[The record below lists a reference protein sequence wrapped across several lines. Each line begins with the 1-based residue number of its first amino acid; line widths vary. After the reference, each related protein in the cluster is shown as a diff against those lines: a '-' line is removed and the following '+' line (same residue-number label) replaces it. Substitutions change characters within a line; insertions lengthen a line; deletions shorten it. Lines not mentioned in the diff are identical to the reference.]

1 MCRPAKWTRRVRVG
15 EQRVANLE
23 HSEDWAEILRLKDS
37 LTLKEIASRFGTT
50 PGAVSA
56 ALRRV
61 GVGRRP
67 VVEDDELPPEA
78 GDEGNDEILPEV
90 SEALRSIRGGSK
102 DALIAHHAVALGQLP
117 DAEVARRAGVSVRT
131 VASFR
136 ARHNIPGYR
145 GPRRSPR
152 ARAARRSRL
161 DPFAELLGTVPDRV
175 VADRAG
181 VSLNAVRNYRVK
193 RGIAAAARDRAREEG
208 EAPAPESAAPRSAPA
223 GSAASADGRQAWR
236 VTWRTAEGERHGVL
250 VARDLIEAAE
260 MATKARLGGDVVGL
274 MLAGTMLDG

>member
-1 MCRPAKWTRRVRVG
+1 M
-15 EQRVANLE
+15 ANLE
-23 HSEDWAEILRLKDS
+23 HSEGWAEILRLKDS

-56 ALRRV
+56 ALRRA

-67 VVEDDELPPEA
+67 VVDDDELPPEA
-78 GDEGNDEILPEV
+78 GDEGSEEVLPEV
-90 SEALRSIRGGSK
+90 TEALRSIRGGSK
-102 DALIAHHAVALGQLP
+102 DALIAHHAGALGQLP

-161 DPFAELLGTVPDRV
+161 DPLAELLGTVPDRV

-193 RGIAAAARDRAREEG
+193 RGIAAAARERAREEG
-208 EAPAPESAAPRSAPA
+208 AVENPAIESSATPRVAA
-223 GSAASADGRQAWR
+223 GVDGRQAWR
-236 VTWRTAEGERHGVL
+236 VTWRTSEGERHGVL

-274 MLAGTMLDG
+274 MLAGTMLDA

>member
-1 MCRPAKWTRRVRVG
+1 
-15 EQRVANLE
+15 
-23 HSEDWAEILRLKDS
+23 
-37 LTLKEIASRFGTT
+37 
-50 PGAVSA
+50 
-56 ALRRV
+56 
-61 GVGRRP
+61 
-67 VVEDDELPPEA
+67 
-78 GDEGNDEILPEV
+78 
-90 SEALRSIRGGSK
+90 
-102 DALIAHHAVALGQLP
+102 
-117 DAEVARRAGVSVRT
+117 VRT

-161 DPFAELLGTVPDRV
+161 DPFAELLGSVPDRV

-208 EAPAPESAAPRSAPA
+208 AAEAGGATVSPGGSSAAPAVVD
-223 GSAASADGRQAWR
+223 ASGRQAWR
-236 VTWRTAEGERHGVL
+236 VTWRTSEGERHGVL

-260 MATKARLGGDVVGL
+260 MATKARLGGEVVGL
-274 MLAGTMLDG
+274 MLAGTMLDS